1 MIGFGVI
8 ISWGTQICNAY
19 FCHGNLLELSLAS
32 FLMFDFLSKYFAAYL
47 SAGGAANTAAVYLTN
62 VMCSAWPW
70 SLLSAICLFRR
81 PQQMPRKSSCC
92 PHRCVRISPGAAGP
106 PRQRSYR
113 ADIPLSQDHRTAG
126 HLHEAGGQ
134 GLDRLVVAVVHAK
147 LLLFQQGSRGCI
159 RQDAHRVGGT
169 VMRCFHGMLDL

>member
-1 MIGFGVI
+1 MHISVTG
-8 ISWGTQICNAY
+8 ISWS
-19 FCHGNLLELSLAS
+19 FHLLLFSCLI
-32 FLMFDFLSKYFAAYL
+32 FLSKYFAAYL

-113 ADIPLSQDHRTAG
+113 ADIPLSQDHPHCGPSPRG
-126 HLHEAGGQ
+126 RGQ
-134 GLDRLVVAVVHAK
+134 GLDRLTVAVVHAK

>member
-1 MIGFGVI
+1 MIGFRMI

-32 FLMFDFLSKYFAAYL
+32 FLMFDFFQVFCRISVRRRCGQHSSCIFDECHVFCLAMVFVVSHLSFPAA
-47 SAGGAANTAAVYLTN
+47 ATN
-62 VMCSAWPW
+62 ASKIF
-70 SLLSAICLFRR
+70 LLSSSVCKGYLRVPLDR
-81 PQQMPRKSSCC
+81 PGKGLTGQ
-92 PHRCVRISPGAAGP
+92 I
-106 PRQRSYR
+106 YR
-113 ADIPLSQDHRTAG
+113 FHKIIRTAG

-134 GLDRLVVAVVHAK
+134 GLDCLVVAVVHAK

-169 VMRCFHGMLDL
+169 S